1 MYFFLCREIN
11 VPSETIK
18 SASIANSNGKNNT
31 PDEISSSRKDEN
43 GIRDEASTKSNN
55 STEAIKS
62 EKTNSNSTQGVTLRD
77 ECCPCL
83 LENLDAT
90 TSILLQ
96 IYNEDRKRRNRA
108 KSKNKNNPSSTKSK
122 RSLPTIEKSVKKEK
136 DKIKSGKKRKNRRK
150 KRKRNKR
157 QKGLFSQLDVCCL
170 CNFLPEEDISLLSA
184 TSDDGNS
191 SVKSDSSISTTT
203 QRSEITTRKKFS
215 HDISTIKFVQET
227 TPSVDNAFI
236 KGEELDNKFKD
247 TMTNK
252 PLLGFP

>member
-1 MYFFLCREIN
+1 MPLFLCREIN

-18 SASIANSNGKNNT
+18 NVSITNSKVKTNT
-31 PDEISSSRKDEN
+31 HDEISSSSKGEN
-43 GIRDEASTKSNN
+43 GSTDEISPKSNN

-62 EKTNSNSTQGVTLRD
+62 EKINSNSSQGVTLRD

-96 IYNEDRKRRNRA
+96 IYNEDRKRRNKT

-136 DKIKSGKKRKNRRK
+136 HKIKSGKKRKNRRK

-184 TSDDGNS
+184 TSDDENS
-191 SVKSDSSISTTT
+191 SVKSDSSISTT
-203 QRSEITTRKKFS
+203 QRTEITTRKNFT

-247 TMTNK
+247 TTTNK

>member
-1 MYFFLCREIN
+1 MLLFLCREIN
-11 VPSETIK
+11 VPSEKIK
-18 SASIANSNGKNNT
+18 SVSITNLNGKNNT
-31 PDEISSSRKDEN
+31 HDEIASSRKDEN
-43 GIRDEASTKSNN
+43 GTTDEISAKSNN

-62 EKTNSNSTQGVTLRD
+62 EKTNSNSSQGVTLRD

-96 IYNEDRKRRNRA
+96 IYNEDRKRRNRV
-108 KSKNKNNPSSTKSK
+108 KSKNKNNSASTKSK

-136 DKIKSGKKRKNRRK
+136 DKIKSVRKRKNRRK

-191 SVKSDSSISTTT
+191 SVKSDSSISTT
-203 QRSEITTRKKFS
+203 QRPEITTRKKFS
-215 HDISTIKFVQET
+215 HDISTIRFVPET
-227 TPSVDNAFI
+227 TPSGDNAFI

-247 TMTNK
+247 TTTNK